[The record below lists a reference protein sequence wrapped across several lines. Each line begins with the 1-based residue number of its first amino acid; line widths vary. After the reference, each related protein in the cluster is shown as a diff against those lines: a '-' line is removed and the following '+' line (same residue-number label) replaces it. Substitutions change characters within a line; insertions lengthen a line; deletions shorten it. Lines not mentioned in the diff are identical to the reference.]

1 MRDHLFSLSKLE
13 FDKVKKHLTRYTLS
27 DLGKEHVDRLLPA
40 TDEDEIRKNLAVV
53 SEMKFLLESDEP
65 LPLEHVLDIRLSL
78 QRASI
83 ENYLLPSDHLRKIS
97 LVIDTSAK
105 VSRYFSKRRGQYPIL
120 SQMAGQYTIEKI
132 LQYNIDRAIDEYG
145 MVKDNATKE
154 ISKIRQEIS
163 EKRLSLKKTLEQ
175 MLKAVVGKD
184 WLQEEIITTRDGRM
198 VIPIKVEHK
207 NRVPGFIHSSSAS
220 GATVYIEPTET
231 LELNNAIRTLEFEE
245 RREIEK
251 LLKGLTEQVKQAVEN
266 VRTVVD
272 ILGQLDFIQA
282 KAKYSI
288 ELIGSE
294 PRFKDG
300 APLKIVRGYHPIL
313 LQHRKREDVVPLDL
327 MLGDGTVSVII
338 TGPNAG
344 GKSVAMKTVGLLC
357 AMAQAG
363 CHVPASSE
371 SEFRIFTDVF
381 VDMGDEQS
389 IENDLSSFT
398 SHLQN
403 LRYIVEHV
411 NSESL
416 VLLDEIGSGTDPLE
430 GASIAAA
437 VLEYLSERHCLTIA
451 TTHHGSLKA
460 FAFEHPSISNAAM
473 EFDQKTLTP
482 TYRFRSGI
490 PGSSYALEMAE
501 RLKIPEN
508 VIRRAKEL
516 KGTQSTNLESLII
529 DLERKSQD
537 LQKTLDEVRNE
548 KDSLDAS
555 IIHYQNKISSLEK
568 EVKEIR
574 SQALEEAKKIVDS
587 ANRTIERLVKD
598 IKEQSARKEIVVAVK
613 NELKELKAELEKEV
627 SLISPEKVEGGT
639 VQVGSYVRLRDSTS
653 EGEVVETMD
662 NGYAH
667 VLVGT
672 LRLRIPVSDLI
683 VIPKRAVIS
692 SRSYAEQVAG
702 EVKTEVDLRG
712 MYGDEAIETVAKA
725 IDNALLH
732 GLHRIDIIHG
742 KGTGALR
749 KRVKEYLQNNSSIK
763 SFRLGEWNE
772 GGTGVTIVELE

>member
-27 DLGKEHVDRLLPA
+27 DLGREHVEKLLPA
-40 TDEDEIRKNLAVV
+40 TEEEVIRQSLSVV
-53 SEMKFLLESDEP
+53 SEMKLLLESDEP
-65 LPLEHVLDIRLSL
+65 LPLDHVLDIRLSL

-83 ENYLLPSDHLRKIS
+83 ENYLLPSDHLRKIA
-97 LVIDTSAK
+97 LVIDTSSK
-105 VSRYFSKRRGQYPIL
+105 VSRYFGKRKGQYPLL
-120 SQMAGQYTIEKI
+120 SRLVGQYSIEKI
-132 LQYNIDRAIDEYG
+132 LQYNIDRAIDEHG

-154 ISKIRQEIS
+154 ISNIRQEIS
-163 EKRLSLKKTLEQ
+163 DKRISLKKTLEQ
-175 MLKAVVGKD
+175 MLKEVVGKD
-184 WLQEEIITTRDGRM
+184 WVQDEIITTRDGRM

-231 LELNNAIRTLEFEE
+231 LELNNAIRTLEFGEQ
-245 RREIEK
+245 REVEK
-251 LLKGLTEQVKQAVEN
+251 LLKGLTEQVKDSGDNLRAV
-266 VRTVVD
+266 VR
-272 ILGQLDFIQA
+272 ILGELDFIQA

-294 PRFKDG
+294 PKFRSG
-300 APLKIVRGYHPIL
+300 APLKIIRGYHPIL
-313 LQHRKREDVVPLDL
+313 LQHHKRDEVVPLDL
-327 MLGDGTVSVII
+327 TLGDGTVTIII

-344 GKSVAMKTVGLLC
+344 GKSVAMKTVGLLS

-363 CHVPASSE
+363 CHVPASPE
-371 SEFRIFTDVF
+371 SEFRIFTDIF

-398 SHLQN
+398 SHLNN
-403 LRYIVEHV
+403 LRYILEHV
-411 NSESL
+411 NGTSL

-430 GASIAAA
+430 GSSIAAA
-437 VLEYLSERHCLTIA
+437 VLEYISEKSCLTIA

-460 FAFEHPSISNAAM
+460 FAFEHRSITNAAM

-482 TYRFRSGI
+482 TYKFRSGI

-501 RLKIPEN
+501 RLQVPAT

-529 DLERKSQD
+529 DLEKKSQD
-537 LQKTLDEVRNE
+537 LQKNLEIVQND
-548 KDSLDAS
+548 KDSLHAS
-555 IIHYQNKISSLEK
+555 MTYYQNKITSLEK
-568 EVKEIR
+568 EVKDIKA
-574 SQALEEAKKIVDS
+574 QALQEATKIVES
-587 ANRTIERLVKD
+587 ASRTIERLVKE
-598 IKEQSARKEIVVAVK
+598 IKEQSAKKEIVVSAK
-613 NELKELKAELEKEV
+613 KELKELKSDLEKEISRVAPEEPV
-627 SLISPEKVEGGT
+627 SMAIC
-639 VQVGSYVRLRDSTS
+639 VGSYVRLRDSTT
-653 EGEVVETMD
+653 EGEVVEVLD
-662 NGYAH
+662 NGYAY

-672 LRLRIPVSDLI
+672 LRLHIPVSDLVAI
-683 VIPKRAVIS
+683 EKKEVFS
-692 SRSYAEQVAG
+692 SYSHAEQLST
-702 EVKTEVDLRG
+702 EVKREVDLRG

-749 KRVKEYLQNNSSIK
+749 KRVREYLQNNSAIK

-772 GGTGVTIVELE
+772 GGSGVTIVELE